1 MPAIYNAIYRNNS
14 KEEIVNLFAINPKS
28 YYEKYKNKLF
38 CSEPNCY
45 AKLSY
50 VAMAGN
56 SRRSYLRKWRNSAH
70 TENCLHYAEEVK
82 NEFRKRVSGTTTV
95 IASEEQI
102 SRSLKR
108 ALEWE
113 LMSEEAREKRKE
125 EDRRKRD
132 NQVRRTSGNNKS
144 EQLSIEL
151 ITNPEDAKTVSTE
164 AKGGKLLTR
173 NIDALKSSDLWKT
186 RTVIGSFS
194 RLEHSK
200 ERTIIK
206 VVRNEVVLDIQFEEA
221 FFAEAP
227 EYKEMFHLI
236 ERFSKENE
244 QTIILA
250 TGEVRRDENKNRFSL
265 SVFDKV
271 GLSIH
276 GKRLVDL
283 AREYS
288 LGHFDF

>member
-1 MPAIYNAIYRNNS
+1 M
-14 KEEIVNLFAINPKS
+14 K
-28 YYEKYKNKLF
+28 
-38 CSEPNCY
+38 
-45 AKLSY
+45 
-50 VAMAGN
+50 
-56 SRRSYLRKWRNSAH
+56 
-70 TENCLHYAEEVK
+70 VK
-82 NEFRKRVSGTTTV
+82 
-95 IASEEQI
+95 
-102 SRSLKR
+102 
-108 ALEWE
+108 
-113 LMSEEAREKRKE
+113 
-125 EDRRKRD
+125 
-132 NQVRRTSGNNKS
+132 
-144 EQLSIEL
+144 
-151 ITNPEDAKTVSTE
+151 
-164 AKGGKLLTR
+164 
-173 NIDALKSSDLWKT
+173 WKT

-227 EYKEMFHLI
+227 EYKKMFHLI